1 MHQDVIIFDTETM
14 EYVKSEGNDHLES
27 IDLFTPHKSTFV
39 KSLFNTSSTYH

>member
-27 IDLFTPHKSTFV
+27 IDLFTLHKSTFV
-39 KSLFNTSSTYH
+39 KNLFNTSSTYH